1 MWDPNRVFHPILNQ
15 AHAWV
20 ERVLKPGDL
29 AIDATLG
36 NGRDTAILAERV
48 GPHGLVI
55 GFDLQQE
62 ALDSARARLT
72 SPGTADRVILVKTG
86 HEGMAGVLAQRA
98 PGRRPRAVMFN
109 LGYLPG
115 GNREFATKA
124 DTTLA
129 ALAAAFELI
138 APGGII
144 TVVCYPG
151 HAGGQDE
158 QDAVLV
164 WARSIPSFRATVVL
178 YQFLNAHKAPCLLAI
193 TPK

>member
-1 MWDPNRVFHPILNQ
+1 MFHPILNQ

-20 ERVLKPGDL
+20 ERVLRPGDL
-29 AIDATLG
+29 AVDATLG
-36 NGRDTAILAERV
+36 NGRDAAILAERV
-48 GPHGLVI
+48 GPLGLVI

-86 HEGMAGVLAQRA
+86 HEGMAAVLARKA

-115 GNREFATKA
+115 GDRAFATKP

-129 ALAAAFELI
+129 ALASALDLLS
-138 APGGII
+138 PGGII

-151 HAGGQDE
+151 HVGGQDE
-158 QDAVLV
+158 QDAVLA
-164 WARSIPSFRATVVL
+164 WARSIPPPRATVVL